1 MTLATFD
8 SFFERR
14 SDHTVTTL
22 VETGFRP
29 KILVFSTNNISD
41 PGIDLAG
48 SRHLHYPSTVST
60 MSVPCSSGI
69 KPGWLLH
76 AFESGIDGVFIGSDG
91 LECALL
97 ADCGQRTA
105 LILEQAHDLMKAK
118 GIQPQRLK
126 MAALCSVCADPFVA
140 YMREFSEMLKELGPV
155 RSGATVAP

>member
-1 MTLATFD
+1 M
-8 SFFERR
+8 
-14 SDHTVTTL
+14 
-22 VETGFRP
+22 
-29 KILVFSTNNISD
+29 FSTNNISD

-76 AFESGIDGVFIGSDG
+76 AFESGLDGVFIGSDG

-126 MAALCSVCADPFVA
+126 MAALCSVCADPFVS
-140 YMREFSEMLKELGPV
+140 YMREFSQMLKELGPV
-155 RSGATVAP
+155 QSVATVAP